1 MTIITAMDNKKGG
14 TGKTTTAINLGT
26 YLAAA
31 CGNRV
36 LIIDLDS
43 DRCITDGMAGG
54 AFDAHT
60 SNKLNIL
67 DCLADIKHGFGSAII
82 RYDITPYAAAASQ
95 LAALVHMPY
104 VTGGSVD
111 LITGSEDLA
120 EAPVYFN
127 QQRQPVGTFDQSLH
141 WMLRQPDVTDRWDRV
156 ILDIGPGWDI
166 TAKTALFAADEAII
180 PVEPASLSIE
190 AFKRHNLRIS
200 RGNTERKRAGLPGQ
214 TVIKGVFVSRI
225 SLASPVHQHFAA
237 GIRQMLASG
246 NIRCFDTMIPNSD
259 AILAAMSN
267 HTPAWGQYPDDEG
280 AQAYA
285 YLAKEVKAS

>member
-1 MTIITAMDNKKGG
+1 MTIITASENKKGG
-14 TGKTTTAINLGT
+14 VGRTTTAINLGT
-26 YLAAA
+26 ILASVY
-31 CGNRV
+31 GERV
-36 LIIDLDS
+36 LLIDWDA
-43 DRCITDGMAGG
+43 DRCLTDGLAGG
-54 AFDAHT
+54 AFDAHAA
-60 SNKLNIL
+60 NRLNIL
-67 DCLADIKHGFGSAII
+67 DCMADSKNGFDSAVVPFPIA
-82 RYDITPYAAAASQ
+82 RYTEAAH
-95 LAALVHMPY
+95 HMATLIDVPWQS
-104 VTGGSVD
+104 GGSVD
-111 LITGSEDLA
+111 IITGSEDLS
-120 EAPVYFN
+120 EAPERFTTI
-127 QQRQPVGTFDQSLH
+127 RQPVATFEQSLH

-246 NIRCFDTMIPNSD
+246 NIRCFDTMIPTSD

-267 HTPAWGQYPDDEG
+267 HAPAWGQYPDDEG

-285 YLAKEVKAS
+285 HLAKEVKAS

>member
-95 LAALVHMPY
+95 LASLVHMPY

-127 QQRQPVGTFDQSLH
+127 QQKQPVGTFDQSLH
-141 WMLRQPDVTDRWDRV
+141 WMLRQPDVTERWDQV
-156 ILDIGPGWDI
+156 ILDIGTGWDLV
-166 TAKTALFAADEAII
+166 TKTAIFAADEAII

-190 AFKRHNLRIS
+190 AFKRHNLRINK
-200 RGNTERKRAGLPGQ
+200 GNTDRRRAGLIGQ
-214 TVIKGVFVSRI
+214 TIIRGVLISRYN
-225 SLASPVHQHFAA
+225 AVSPVHQQFVS
-237 GIRQMLASG
+237 GMRQMLAG
-246 NIRCFDTMIPNSD
+246 AQIPCFTTVIPTSD
-259 AILAAMSN
+259 AILVAMHN
-267 HTPAWGQYPDDEG
+267 HAPSWGQYPDDPG
-280 AQAYA
+280 AQAFA
-285 YLAKEVKAS
+285 SLAKEISVS